1 MILENW
7 SIVINFIDKMLILAY
22 FIITRNYKIE
32 GKIAKRSNSN
42 KEIERAWKIFHI
54 FFMKV

>member
-32 GKIAKRSNSN
+32 GKINNSN